1 MSEKRFVYHEEH
13 FPLNVREIVDNEIG
27 KTYDCEDAVNVLNE
41 LSEEKEYFE
50 RKKEYFLSKWSI
62 VHAKNIQLRQEIKEL
77 KEDNEQLKKSE
88 KINTDYAE
96 QIVEENQKLRIAK
109 NDLQREKEQL
119 QKENEQLRKELD
131 NFRPVMF
138 QDMRKGTVIL
148 YTKKFGNNDEVS
160 DGKDAIIQRL
170 ALENENLRKQV
181 ESSETTSNATSNYNA
196 HLESKIST
204 LEKENE
210 QLRKIGVMYQGHN
223 PCSNCTYCLE
233 NKLCCGINP
242 PMLCDEMK
250 KDYFIYG
257 LCKKHRQIQKSI
269 RRYDDE

>member
-1 MSEKRFVYHEEH
+1 MSEKRFLYHEEH

-27 KTYDCEDAVNVLNE
+27 ETYDCEDATDVLNE
-41 LSEEKEYFE
+41 LFDENE
-50 RKKEYFLSKWSI
+50 
-62 VHAKNIQLRQEIKEL
+62 QL
-77 KEDNEQLKKSE
+77 KEENKQLKKSE
-88 KINTDYAE
+88 KINTDYTE
-96 QIVEENQKLRIAK
+96 QIVEENQKLRISK
-109 NDLQREKEQL
+109 NDLRREKEQF

-181 ESSETTSNATSNYNA
+181 ESSETTSDATSNYNA
-196 HLESKIST
+196 HLESKITT

-210 QLRKIGVMYQGHN
+210 KLREEL
-223 PCSNCTYCLE
+223 SNCEKFRHSVFKRIEKTIEDKDNCILNKAAKYPCKAYDECLKRQGTNKPLPCVVNWMLGRTFE
-233 NKLCCGINP
+233 N
-242 PMLCDEMK
+242 MK
-250 KDYFIYG
+250 KEAN
-257 LCKKHRQIQKSI
+257 R
-269 RRYDDE
+269 